1 MKRRKSIAGIALL
14 ALFLFVPALKA
25 QDGLRG
31 ALSRDAKT
39 AHVLAELWSQIAAA
53 DFDNDQ
59 KPDGA
64 LLVETGALDG
74 TRAFQIELHLTA
86 SKNAGITFSSAETG
100 LTISALDVNQDG
112 IPDIVVEK
120 AFTRQRLQ
128 VFLNDGHGAFRK
140 ARAEDYPSPDS
151 SAPNWRAELPQSWPV
166 FCLPV
171 SRNSETDT
179 CERVSLLGRDPSSRL
194 SFWPEVLLAQSAARA
209 PAPARAPPSLL
220 SL

>member
-1 MKRRKSIAGIALL
+1 MKRRKSVVGIFLL
-14 ALFLFVPALKA
+14 LLSLCVPAVKA
-25 QDGLRG
+25 QDGLHG

-39 AHVLAELWSQIAAA
+39 AHLLPELSSQIAAA

-64 LLVETGALDG
+64 LLVETGVLNG

-86 SKNAGITFSSAETG
+86 TKNIGITFSSAETG
-100 LTISALDVNQDG
+100 LAISALDVNQDG
-112 IPDIVVEK
+112 APDIIVEK
-120 AFTRQRLQ
+120 AFTHQRLQ

-140 ARAEDYPSPDS
+140 VRAEDYPSPDP
-151 SAPNWRAELPQSWPV
+151 SAPNCRTQLSQTWPV

-171 SRNSETDT
+171 SRSFEMRNL
-179 CERVSLLGRDPSSRL
+179 ERVLTLGRNSSIRL
-194 SFWPEVLLAQSAARA
+194 GFRHEMLLAPSPVSASAS
-209 PAPARAPPSLL
+209 PRAPPFVL